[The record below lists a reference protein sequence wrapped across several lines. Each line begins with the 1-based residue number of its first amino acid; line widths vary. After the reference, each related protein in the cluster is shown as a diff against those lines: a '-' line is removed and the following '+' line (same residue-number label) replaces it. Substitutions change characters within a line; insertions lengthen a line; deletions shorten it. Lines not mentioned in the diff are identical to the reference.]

1 MKKADARQSSLIQD
15 CGCNPD
21 HFMIIGED
29 PGWIHTINTISKI
42 VTHFDLERKMPCF
55 TEEISMHYRKAEPGY
70 RYILTKRG
78 ELSLSEIVRGGAV
91 QGQSIKGRET
101 SVPVKWWKDKY
112 VIEENENDHEEKTRG
127 ISQH

>member
-1 MKKADARQSSLIQD
+1 MKAPDARQSSLIHE
-15 CGCNPD
+15 CGCDPD
-21 HFMIIGED
+21 RYLVVSEKN
-29 PGWIHTINTISKI
+29 GWIHARDKF
-42 VTHFDLERKMPCF
+42 THSIAYFDLDRKMICYSEDIF
-55 TEEISMHYRKAEPGY
+55 MYYRQASHGC

-78 ELSLSEIVRGGAV
+78 ELSLSEVIRDGAV
-91 QGQSIKGRET
+91 QGQSIKGREN